1 MQTVIKDS
9 DGNVINIGEWDYQVD
24 TVTNDDGTD
33 IVVELNPMPEG
44 AYEDNVEVVTGWD
57 GGLYE
62 ANDPR
67 RLKQ

>member
-1 MQTVIKDS
+1 MQTVIKDI

-24 TVTNDDGTD
+24 TVTNDEGMD

-44 AYEDNVEVVTGWD
+44 AYEDNVEVVQGWD
-57 GGLYE
+57 GGLYA

>member
-1 MQTVIKDS
+1 MQTVIKDK
-9 DGNVINIGEWDYQVD
+9 DGNIINIGEWDCFSD
-24 TVTNDDGTD
+24 TVTDESGGEV
-33 IVVELNPMPEG
+33 VVELNPMPEG
-44 AYEDNVEVVTGWD
+44 AYEDTAEIVTGWD